1 MKGVRLMKEERKCM
15 LIVISGPS
23 GVGKGTIFSRLLAS
37 DPSLTFSV
45 SATTRAPRTGEKDGV
60 DYFFITDEKYQELV
74 KRDAFLE
81 HATVHGHSYGTLK
94 SQIVEKLNEGLNV
107 VLDIDPQGAKQVMA
121 QWPDCV
127 SIFLLP
133 PSYETLR
140 KRLYGR
146 NTDASEEIERRLKN
160 AKGEIEQAGMYQY
173 VVVNDDLELAFSQ
186 VSAIVTAEKQRTSRY
201 FPVVE

>member
-1 MKGVRLMKEERKCM
+1 MKEERKSM

-23 GVGKGTIFSRLLAS
+23 GVGKGTIYNRLLDN

-45 SATTRAPRTGEKDGV
+45 SVTTRGPRNGETDGV
-60 DYFFITDEKYQELV
+60 DYFFISEEKYQELV
-74 KRDAFLE
+74 AQDAFLE

-94 SQIVEKLNEGLNV
+94 SQIHEKMEKGYNV

-121 QWPDCV
+121 QWPECV

-133 PSYETLR
+133 PSYQKLR
-140 KRLYGR
+140 ERLYGR
-146 NTDASEEIERRLKN
+146 NTDDPKEIERRLSN
-160 AKGEIEQAGMYQY
+160 ARGEIEQVGLYQY
-173 VVVNDDLELAFSQ
+173 TVVNDDLELAFEQ
-186 VSAIVTAEKQRTSRY
+186 VSAIITAEKQRTNRY

>member
-1 MKGVRLMKEERKCM
+1 MKEERKCM

-45 SATTRAPRTGEKDGV
+45 SATTRAPRTGETDGV
-60 DYFFITDEKYQELV
+60 DYFFITEEQYQELV
-74 KRDAFLE
+74 QRDAFLE

-94 SQIVEKLNEGLNV
+94 SQIVEKLNEGLDV

-173 VVVNDDLELAFSQ
+173 VVVNDDLELAFGQ

>member
-1 MKGVRLMKEERKCM
+1 MKEERKCM

-45 SATTRAPRTGEKDGV
+45 SATTRAPRTGETDGV
-60 DYFFITDEKYQELV
+60 DYFFITEEEYQELV
-74 KRDAFLE
+74 EQDAFLE

-94 SQIVEKLNEGLNV
+94 SQIVEKLDKGLNV

-121 QWPDCV
+121 QWPECV

-173 VVVNDDLELAFSQ
+173 VVVNDDLEVAFSQ

>member
-1 MKGVRLMKEERKCM
+1 MKEERKCM

-45 SATTRAPRTGEKDGV
+45 SATTRAPRTGETDGV
-60 DYFFITDEKYQELV
+60 DYFFITDEQYQELV
-74 KRDAFLE
+74 AQDAFLE

-94 SQIVEKLNEGLNV
+94 SQIEEKLSKGLNV
-107 VLDIDPQGAKQVMA
+107 VLDIDPQGAKQVIA
-121 QWPDCV
+121 QWPECV

-133 PSYETLR
+133 PSYQKLR
-140 KRLYGR
+140 ERLYGR

-173 VVVNDDLELAFSQ
+173 AVVNDDLQLALSQ
-186 VSAIVTAEKQRTSRY
+186 VSAIIAAEKQRTSRY

>member
-1 MKGVRLMKEERKCM
+1 MKEERKCM

-146 NTDASEEIERRLKN
+146 NTDATEEIERRLKN

>member
-1 MKGVRLMKEERKCM
+1 MKDERKCM

-45 SATTRAPRTGEKDGV
+45 SATTRSPRNGETDGV
-60 DYFFITDEKYQELV
+60 DYFFITEDKYQELV
-74 KRDAFLE
+74 QQDAFLE

-94 SQIVEKLNEGLNV
+94 SQIVEKLEKGLNV

-121 QWPDCV
+121 QWPECV

-133 PSYETLR
+133 PSYDKLR
-140 KRLYGR
+140 QRLYGR
-146 NTDASEEIERRLKN
+146 NTDATEEIERRLKN

-173 VVVNDDLELAFSQ
+173 VVVNDDLQ
-186 VSAIVTAEKQRTSRY
+186 VALNQVTAIVTAEKQRTSRY

>member
-1 MKGVRLMKEERKCM
+1 MKEERKCM

-23 GVGKGTIFSRLLAS
+23 GVGKGTIFSRLLAN

-45 SATTRAPRTGEKDGV
+45 SATTRAPRTGETDGV
-60 DYFFITDEKYQELV
+60 DYFFITEGEYQELV
-74 KRDAFLE
+74 QRNAFLE

-94 SQIVEKLNEGLNV
+94 SQIVEKLDKGLNV

-121 QWPDCV
+121 QWPACV

-133 PSYETLR
+133 PSYEALR

-173 VVVNDDLELAFSQ
+173 VVVNDDLEVAFSQ
-186 VSAIVTAEKQRTSRY
+186 VSAIITAEKQRTSRY
-201 FPVVE
+201 IPVVE

>member
-1 MKGVRLMKEERKCM
+1 MKEERKCM

-45 SATTRAPRTGEKDGV
+45 SATTRAPRNGETDGV
-60 DYFFITDEKYQELV
+60 DYFFITEDQYQELV
-74 KRDAFLE
+74 QQDAFLE

-94 SQIVEKLNEGLNV
+94 SQIMEKLDKGLNV

-133 PSYETLR
+133 PSYDKLR
-140 KRLYGR
+140 QRLYGR
-146 NTDASEEIERRLKN
+146 NTDATEEIERRLKN

-173 VVVNDDLELAFSQ
+173 VVVNDDLQ
-186 VSAIVTAEKQRTSRY
+186 VALNQVTAIVTAEKQRTSRY

>member
-1 MKGVRLMKEERKCM
+1 MKEERKHM

-45 SATTRAPRTGEKDGV
+45 SATTRVPRTGEKDGV

-94 SQIVEKLNEGLNV
+94 SQIVEKLNEGLDV

-133 PSYETLR
+133 PSYEALR

-173 VVVNDDLELAFSQ
+173 VVVNDDLELAFGQ

>member
-1 MKGVRLMKEERKCM
+1 MKEERKSM

-23 GVGKGTIFSRLLAS
+23 GVGKGTIYNRLLDN

-45 SATTRAPRTGEKDGV
+45 SVTTRGPRNGETDGV
-60 DYFFITDEKYQELV
+60 DYFFISEEKYQELV
-74 KRDAFLE
+74 NADAFLE

-94 SQIVEKLNEGLNV
+94 SQIREKMEKGYNV

-121 QWPDCV
+121 QWPECV

-133 PSYETLR
+133 PSYQKLR
-140 KRLYGR
+140 ERLYGR
-146 NTDASEEIERRLKN
+146 NTDDPKEIERRLNN
-160 AKGEIEQAGMYQY
+160 ARGEIEQVGMYQY
-173 VVVNDDLELAFSQ
+173 TVVNDDLELAFEQ
-186 VSAIVTAEKQRTSRY
+186 VSAIIAAEKQRTNRY

>member
-1 MKGVRLMKEERKCM
+1 MKEERKSM

-23 GVGKGTIFSRLLAS
+23 GVGKGTIYNRLLNN

-45 SATTRAPRTGEKDGV
+45 SVTTRAPREGEIDGV
-60 DYFFITDEKYQELV
+60 HYFFISEEKYQELEAQG
-74 KRDAFLE
+74 AFLE

-94 SQIVEKLNEGLNV
+94 SQIQEKMEKGYNV

-133 PSYETLR
+133 PSYDKLR
-140 KRLYGR
+140 QRLYGR
-146 NTDASEEIERRLKN
+146 NTDATEEIERRLKN

-173 VVVNDDLELAFSQ
+173 VVVNDDLQ
-186 VSAIVTAEKQRTSRY
+186 VALNQVTAIVTAEKQRTSRY

>member
-1 MKGVRLMKEERKCM
+1 MKEERKSM

-23 GVGKGTIFSRLLAS
+23 GVGKGTIYNRLLDN

-45 SATTRAPRTGEKDGV
+45 SVTTRGPRNGETDGV
-60 DYFFITDEKYQELV
+60 DYFFISEEKYQELV
-74 KRDAFLE
+74 AQDAFLE

-94 SQIVEKLNEGLNV
+94 SQIQEKMEKGYNV

-121 QWPDCV
+121 QWPECV

-133 PSYETLR
+133 PSYQKLR
-140 KRLYGR
+140 ERLYGR
-146 NTDASEEIERRLKN
+146 NTDDPKEIERRLNN
-160 AKGEIEQAGMYQY
+160 ARGEIEQVGMYQY
-173 VVVNDDLELAFSQ
+173 TVVNDDLELAFEQ
-186 VSAIVTAEKQRTSRY
+186 VSAIITAEKQRTNRY

>member
-1 MKGVRLMKEERKCM
+1 MKEERKCM

-45 SATTRAPRTGEKDGV
+45 SATTRSPRNGETDGV
-60 DYFFITDEKYQELV
+60 DSFFITEDQYQELV
-74 KRDAFLE
+74 QQDAFLE

-94 SQIVEKLNEGLNV
+94 SQIVEKLEKGLNV

-133 PSYETLR
+133 PSYDKLR
-140 KRLYGR
+140 QRLYGR
-146 NTDASEEIERRLKN
+146 NTDATEEIERRLKN

-173 VVVNDDLELAFSQ
+173 VVVNDDLQ
-186 VSAIVTAEKQRTSRY
+186 VALNQVTAIVTAEKQRTSRY

>member
-1 MKGVRLMKEERKCM
+1 MKEERKCM

-45 SATTRAPRTGEKDGV
+45 SATTRAPRNGETDGV
-60 DYFFITDEKYQELV
+60 DYFFITEDKYQELV
-74 KRDAFLE
+74 KQDAFLE

-94 SQIVEKLNEGLNV
+94 SQILYKLEKGLNV

-133 PSYETLR
+133 PSYDKLR
-140 KRLYGR
+140 QRLYGR
-146 NTDASEEIERRLKN
+146 NTDATEEIERRLKN

-173 VVVNDDLELAFSQ
+173 VVVNDDLQ
-186 VSAIVTAEKQRTSRY
+186 VALNQVTAIVTAEKQRTSRY